1 MVIMKN
7 ITVLLFIIFFVNQ
20 AYPSG
25 TNVYGLGIYDV
36 RFDEVAKDQTIDY
49 RFERRFDRTLL
60 GIGPKED
67 NFFFLKPFIG
77 FEYTGDNASYFI
89 SGIYLEDNLGQLIN
103 GKENNYIFTPS
114 FGFGYYEDGSGK
126 KLGNNIQFRTTIE
139 FSYELKNKNRIGFS
153 FGHISNANLGN
164 KNPGVEIA
172 NINYQIPF

>member
-1 MVIMKN
+1 MKN
-7 ITVLLFIIFFVNQ
+7 IIIFLFLLFFSSQ
-20 AYPSG
+20 LYSSG
-25 TNVYGLGIYDV
+25 TNVYGIGVYDV
-36 RFDEVAKDQTIDY
+36 RFDETADDQTIDY

-114 FGFGYYEDGSGK
+114 FGLGYYEDGSGK

-164 KNPGVEIA
+164 KNPGVEIF
-172 NINYQIPF
+172 NINYQVPF

>member
-1 MVIMKN
+1 MNN
-7 ITVLLFIIFFVNQ
+7 IIIFLFLLFFSSQ
-20 AYPSG
+20 LYSSG
-25 TNVYGLGIYDV
+25 TNVYGIGVYDV
-36 RFDEVAKDQTIDY
+36 RFDETADDQTIDY

-67 NFFFLKPFIG
+67 NFFFIKPFIG

-139 FSYELKNKNRIGFS
+139 ISYELKNNNRIGFS
-153 FGHISNANLGN
+153 FGHISNANLGS
-164 KNPGVEIA
+164 KNPGVEIF
-172 NINYQIPF
+172 NINYQVPF